1 MQKRKVSCFLQ
12 DKAFDAEKHHKYVRY
27 KLKTELIAP
36 LRKHGRKVRGFYR
49 KQMKKLPTIYK
60 KRASIS
66 ENGHS
71 ILKGKYGEVIY
82 AKKFKT
88 QKIEAVGKVLAYN
101 VEKVIN
107 IIYADLL
114 STEDKKSIDL

>member
-1 MQKRKVSCFLQ
+1 MQ
-12 DKAFDAEKHHKYVRY
+12 DKAFDAEKHHKFVRY
-27 KLKTELIAP
+27 ELKSELIAP
-36 LRKHGRKVRGFYR
+36 LRRCGKKVRGFYR
-49 KQMKKLPTIYK
+49 KKMKILPKVYK

-71 ILKGKYGEVIY
+71 ILKGKYGEIIY
-82 AKKFKT
+82 AKKFRT

-107 IIYADLL
+107 IVYAGLL
-114 STEDKKSIDL
+114 STAD